1 MSIKRNIY
9 IRGMYG
15 LGDSIYQRA
24 FVRQFPGA
32 YIRTPWPELYADLD
46 VKFVKSNTLLRTQR
60 KNEDRTWLRYVPE
73 PTKAEVFTV
82 FYGADELA
90 R

>member
-15 LGDSIYQRA
+15 TGDSIYQRA

-32 YIRTPWPELYADLD
+32 YIRTPRPELYADLD

-60 KNEDRTWLRYVPE
+60 K
-73 PTKAEVFTV
+73 TKIAP
-82 FYGADELA
+82 G
-90 R
+90 